1 MSQLAIYLDEETAAL
16 LDKAAQKEGLSR
28 SAWARRAI
36 QSSLTHHLPESFFEV
51 LGTWEDDRSP
61 DEIIREIRSGSQD
74 VPRAALD

>member
-36 QSSLTHHLPESFFEV
+36 LSSLSHQLPDSFFDV
-51 LGTWEDDRSP
+51 LGKWEDDRSP
-61 DEIIREIRSGSQD
+61 DEIIREIRSGFRE
-74 VPRAALD
+74 VPRTALD